1 MPLISDDGGM
11 GGRTRS
17 LDSIGDDIEEE
28 REIPAKKKKHRPE
41 ESVSTGKKAQR
52 RHQEEKESTEG
63 TSLYASTVVES
74 LFLINVVCHK

>member
-1 MPLISDDGGM
+1 M

-63 TSLYASTVVES
+63 TSVYASTVVES